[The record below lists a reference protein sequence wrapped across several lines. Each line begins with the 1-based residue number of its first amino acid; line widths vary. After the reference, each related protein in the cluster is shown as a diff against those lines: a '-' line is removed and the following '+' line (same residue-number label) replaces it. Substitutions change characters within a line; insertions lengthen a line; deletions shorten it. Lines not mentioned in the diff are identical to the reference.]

1 MAFSLR
7 NAVFITVTLCV
18 LQQGFGYPLSEQ
30 SEASSNPPALK
41 RVRTKRC
48 SCSSWLDNECIY
60 FCHLDIIWVNT
71 PNKITPFGLGSPL
84 SRRRRSTGRCECANP
99 ADRTCSSFC
108 HSSLEN
114 PDMETVTQFDEQPYH
129 MDKTSNY
136 LLSSLRKVV
145 EDNLMTASR
154 LASTKKKSRL
164 RNLLIS

>member
-1 MAFSLR
+1 MACSLWT
-7 NAVFITVTLCV
+7 AVFISVTLCV
-18 LQQGFGYPLSEQ
+18 LQQGFGYPISDQ

-48 SCSSWLDNECIY
+48 SCSSWSDNECIY

-108 HSSLEN
+108 HSSSEN
-114 PDMETVTQFDEQPYH
+114 PDMEIVTQSEDQSNH
-129 MDKTSNY
+129 IGKTSDY
-136 LLSSLRKVV
+136 LLSSLRKAIKY
-145 EDNLMTASR
+145 NLTTASR
-154 LASTKKKSRL
+154 TASTKKKSRL

>member
-7 NAVFITVTLCV
+7 HAVFITVTLCV

-30 SEASSNPPALK
+30 SEASNK

-99 ADRTCSSFC
+99 SDRTCSSFC

-114 PDMETVTQFDEQPYH
+114 PGMEIVTRFDDQPYH
-129 MDKTSNY
+129 MEKTGDY

-145 EDNLMTASR
+145 VDNLMTASR
-154 LASTKKKSRL
+154 SASTKKKSRL

>member
-1 MAFSLR
+1 MASSLR

-18 LQQGFGYPLSEQ
+18 LQQGIGYPLSEQ

-48 SCSSWLDNECIY
+48 SCSSWSDNECIY

-71 PNKITPFGLGSPL
+71 PNKIAPFGLGSPL

-114 PDMETVTQFDEQPYH
+114 PDMEIVTQFDDQPYH
-129 MDKTSNY
+129 MDKTSDY

-145 EDNLMTASR
+145 EENLVTASR
-154 LASTKKKSRL
+154 SASTKKKSRL

>member
-7 NAVFITVTLCV
+7 MAVFITFTLCV

-30 SEASSNPPALK
+30 SERSSNPPALK

-48 SCSSWLDNECIY
+48 SCSSWSDNECIY

-71 PNKITPFGLGSPL
+71 PNKIAPFGLGSPL
-84 SRRRRSTGRCECANP
+84 SRRRRSTGRCKCANP

-108 HSSLEN
+108 HISSEN
-114 PDMETVTQFDEQPYH
+114 PDMEIVTQFDVQSIN
-129 MDKTSNY
+129 MGKTSDY
-136 LLSSLRKVV
+136 LLLSLRRAIK
-145 EDNLMTASR
+145 ENLMTASQS
-154 LASTKKKSRL
+154 ASTKKKSRL

>member
-1 MAFSLR
+1 MNTSTCQSLCG
-7 NAVFITVTLCV
+7 ILCF
-18 LQQGFGYPLSEQ
+18 LGFGYPLSEQ

-108 HSSLEN
+108 H
-114 PDMETVTQFDEQPYH
+114 TCFVAKHCVIFIC
-129 MDKTSNY
+129 
-136 LLSSLRKVV
+136 RKVV

-154 LASTKKKSRL
+154 LPSTKKKSRL